1 MDMKPFDESSVNYA
15 DIYCLM
21 EFIEH
26 PAEGGKIVEI
36 SSDKAVIQSEEDAL
50 DIMAS
55 IRYLYDSQKIIV
67 YKENLGEDFFDL
79 SSGLAG
85 GILQKFSNYRVRLA
99 IVGNFSGFESLRLK
113 ELILESNKGRQ
124 VNFVT
129 DLSLALEVLRG

>member
-1 MDMKPFDESSVNYA
+1 MGLRLFDESSVNYA
-15 DIYCLM
+15 DIYCIM

-26 PAEGGKIVEI
+26 HSEGGKIVEI
-36 SSDKAVIQSEEDAL
+36 SSDKAVIQSEGDAL
-50 DIMAS
+50 DIMAN

-99 IVGNFSGFESLRLK
+99 VVGDFSGFESLRLK

-124 VNFVT
+124 VNFVA